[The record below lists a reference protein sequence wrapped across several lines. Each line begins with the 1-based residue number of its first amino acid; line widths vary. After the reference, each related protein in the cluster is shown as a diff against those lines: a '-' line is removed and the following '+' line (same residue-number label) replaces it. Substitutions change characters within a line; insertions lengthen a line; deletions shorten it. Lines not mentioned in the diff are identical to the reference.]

1 MNYNYTAIII
11 EPRKHQ
17 ALEFVLNNA
26 CLCLPTEWNVILF
39 HGTKNEEYARIIV
52 NKLNSQYNDRIT
64 MVNLNVE
71 NLTNEEYNQLLVTK
85 SIIYEN
91 ILCETFIVFQTDS
104 MIFKEYAHLLND
116 YLEYDYVGA
125 PWPIDDREVE
135 KSCGYI
141 GNGGFS
147 LRKKSKMLEIIEKI
161 DYTPAVNEDMYFNIP
176 YDNIQMNRPS
186 YDKAALFSVEG
197 VFREHAFACHKP
209 CLFFLDRMRAHYP
222 EFNTLE
228 SLQYIIEDDLCTLT
242 KLIW

>member
-1 MNYNYTAIII
+1 MLYYKMNYKYTAIII
-11 EPRKHQ
+11 EPRKHR

-26 CLCLPTEWNVILF
+26 CDCLPSEWNIILF
-39 HGTKNEEYARIIV
+39 HGTKNDEYARIVI
-52 NKLNSQYNDRIT
+52 NKLNAIYNDRIS
-64 MVNLNVE
+64 MVNLNVD
-71 NLTNEEYNQLLVTK
+71 NLTSEEYNQLLITK

-104 MIFKEYAHLLND
+104 MIFKQNSHLLNN
-116 YLEYDYVGA
+116 YLDYDYVGA
-125 PWPIDDREVE
+125 AWPIDDRQIE

-161 DYTPAVNEDMYFNIP
+161 ERNPSWNEDLYFSAP
-176 YDNIQMNRPS
+176 YEGIEVKKPS
-186 YDKAALFSVEG
+186 YEEAALFSVEG

-209 CLFFLDRMRAHYP
+209 CLFFLDRMRFYYP

-228 SLQYIIEDDLCTLT
+228 SLQYTED
-242 KLIW
+242 